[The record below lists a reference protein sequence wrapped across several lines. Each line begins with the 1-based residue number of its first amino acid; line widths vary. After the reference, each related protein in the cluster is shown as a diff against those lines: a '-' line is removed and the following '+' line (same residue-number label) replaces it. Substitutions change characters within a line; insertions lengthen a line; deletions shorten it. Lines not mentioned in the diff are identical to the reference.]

1 MMVNQSMYSEG
12 AEDVLTMAQTELLE
26 ALLQEE
32 ESLYPW
38 NPAEVAAEAYF
49 LEQEQSFILEDWSEE
64 EITERS
70 QQLFSQLDACW
81 TMLAVTPETLKASL
95 FAKFATSVPQGWLEA
110 IAHRA
115 HQLAASPLSLADQ
128 LVDCV
133 QQLLPNWAE
142 EDLLVISRPFAY
154 AMRGT
159 TDSVVDSTLSTI
171 QQRAWTELSAMEQ
184 VRLSMAIARYAIAQ
198 LEQS

>member
-12 AEDVLTMAQTELLE
+12 VEDALTMAQTELLE
-26 ALLQEE
+26 ALLQAE
-32 ESLYPW
+32 ESVYPW

-49 LEQEQSFILEDWSEE
+49 LEQEQSFLLEDWSEE

-70 QQLFSQLDACW
+70 QQLFGQLDACW
-81 TMLAVTPETLKASL
+81 TTLAVTPEALKASL

-159 TDSVVDSTLSTI
+159 TDSVVDSTLNTI